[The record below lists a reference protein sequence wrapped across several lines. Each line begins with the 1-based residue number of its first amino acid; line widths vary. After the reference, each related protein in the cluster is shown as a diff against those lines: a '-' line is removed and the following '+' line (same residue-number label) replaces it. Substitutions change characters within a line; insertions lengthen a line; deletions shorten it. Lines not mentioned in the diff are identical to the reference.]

1 MKVLH
6 TLALSPERDHHKHA
20 ARIHVEHSGVTLN
33 SGSLFRLIPN
43 LFCPGRADVC
53 LSFLR
58 VCCWFSP
65 LLSTPQTSYLQ
76 KGKNLSLGK

>member
-1 MKVLH
+1 MKVLY

-20 ARIHVEHSGVTLN
+20 AGTHVEHSSVTLN
-33 SGSLFRLIPN
+33 SGSFFRLIPN

-58 VCCWFSP
+58 VSCWFSP
-65 LLSTPQTSYLQ
+65 LLSTPQASYLQ